1 MGRLDGKVAL
11 ISGAA
16 RGMGNAT
23 ARAFAREGAKVVVTD
38 LIDEEGEAFVKELGD
53 GAIYRHLDVT
63 KEDEWQAAVEA
74 ATNTFGH
81 LCRKKHHGR

>member
-1 MGRLDGKVAL
+1 MEGRLDGKVAL

-16 RGMGNAT
+16 RGMGNANG
-23 ARAFAREGAKVVVTD
+23 RELSHVEGAKVVVTD

-81 LCRKKHHGR
+81 LNALSE